1 MASLIQRDERQIMP
15 VFEKPNLPF
24 WKTGNLNISHDF
36 FGDKLQVLLQIVGQG
51 SHQNMFIGIFY
62 SSGIHPFHVVVINQR
77 TQNWLYTGA
86 SAFSEKTSVIGIAF
100 QFFVHFVIERFVD
113 RIIYLFKLGH
123 STTTFCAKR
132 TIFAVAFATAVDFF

>member
-1 MASLIQRDERQIMP
+1 MDLIRKYEVVILQFQKKPELSLWNVHR
-15 VFEKPNLPF
+15 LY
-24 WKTGNLNISHDF
+24 ISVDF

-132 TIFAVAFATAVDFF
+132 TIFAVALATAVDFF